1 MNSLAE
7 IEFRYR
13 NKIFLVDDLGKK
25 YVLFFNQET
34 QDEIMNLI
42 GRFKTSKISITGKQ
56 EKSYPITIGNRI
68 FQVLQQP
75 YIYTLNLW
83 NFYQF
88 GLTRNRDWYML
99 SKADYEQ
106 ITKTKRKKLIKKRKH
121 HGK

>member
-1 MNSLAE
+1 MNNLAE

-42 GRFKTSKISITGKQ
+42 GRFKTSKKSITGKQ
-56 EKSYPITIGNRI
+56 ETSYPITIGNRI

-106 ITKTKRKKLIKKRKH
+106 ITKAKRKKLIKKRKH
-121 HGK
+121 HGQ